1 MYVGTQVVFAFVVI
15 ENYVQEIYSVN
26 PYLNLS
32 RTHINLVRTTLLLT
46 YTTFLAVGPF
56 TKPTKTIPK
65 LPNLYKICIMC
76 IWVWYL
82 VIGLVKEHPFT
93 KPYTKQKGPFTK
105 PNLKFTLGIPIDQT
119 NQFII
124 VC

>member
-46 YTTFLAVGPF
+46 YTTFLVH
-56 TKPTKTIPK
+56 
-65 LPNLYKICIMC
+65 LYMYIYVDNQIF
-76 IWVWYL
+76 I
-82 VIGLVKEHPFT
+82 VIHCSN
-93 KPYTKQKGPFTK
+93 YA
-105 PNLKFTLGIPIDQT
+105 NYIS
-119 NQFII
+119 
-124 VC
+124 

>member
-1 MYVGTQVVFAFVVI
+1 MYLLLDYCIENERGSVGTQLCLV
-15 ENYVQEIYSVN
+15 
-26 PYLNLS
+26 L
-32 RTHINLVRTTLLLT
+32 INISSKSSKI
-46 YTTFLAVGPF
+46 AVGPF

-105 PNLKFTLGIPIDQT
+105 PNLKFTWVIPID
-119 NQFII
+119 
-124 VC
+124 